1 MLLTWTLLAWTG
13 LALFTLVYLYKYA
26 HKECSF
32 AVKAFTFIGWF
43 MGFSIIAVLP
53 VDVLVVF
60 SLISLTSIDSRY
72 LLRHYRRPRVS
83 HAPADTDLERVL
95 LDRLRD
101 VLGCPSFHDEL
112 CQLRR
117 FHCQGQD
124 AEGHQGA
131 GPLLHDN
138 RRRRPGRGPVPMVE

>member
-60 SLISLTSIDSRY
+60 CLISLTCIDPRY
-72 LLRHYRRPRVS
+72 LIRHY
-83 HAPADTDLERVL
+83 
-95 LDRLRD
+95 
-101 VLGCPSFHDEL
+101 
-112 CQLRR
+112 
-117 FHCQGQD
+117 
-124 AEGHQGA
+124 
-131 GPLLHDN
+131 
-138 RRRRPGRGPVPMVE
+138 

>member
-13 LALFTLVYLYKYA
+13 LAFFTLVYLYKYA

-60 SLISLTSIDSRY
+60 SLISLTSIDPRY
-72 LLRHYRRPRVS
+72 LLRHYRRPRVG
-83 HAPADTDLERVL
+83 HAPADPDLERVL
-95 LDRLRD
+95 LDCLRD
-101 VLGCPSFHDEL
+101 VLGCPTIHDGLMSTQEISL
-112 CQLRR
+112 SRARC
-117 FHCQGQD
+117 
-124 AEGHQGA
+124 
-131 GPLLHDN
+131 
-138 RRRRPGRGPVPMVE
+138 RGPSRSRSATT